1 MKIAVVGAGIGGLT
15 FALSAHRLGL
25 DVKVYESVTGLRSLG
40 VGINLQP
47 NAVREL
53 TALGLADQLDAT
65 AIPTAELAYFSRHG
79 QQIWSEPRGRAAGY
93 SWPQYSIHRGEL
105 QMLLLSAVRDRLGE
119 DAVVSGHHL
128 TSFEL
133 DGDAVI
139 AQFTRRNAG
148 DATTVIRADV
158 LVGADGIHSTVRAT
172 LHSGEGAPK
181 YGKWVMY
188 RGAVETLPF
197 LSGRTMVCAGS
208 LDQRFVSYPMS
219 RKALDEGKA
228 LVNWVASL
236 PLPNAGALPPEEWN
250 GLADK
255 EERDRLLRAFGEWR
269 FDWLDVAELIQRTE
283 DVYLF
288 PFVDREP
295 LRRWSHGCI
304 TLLGDAAHPMYPIG
318 SQAGS
323 QAIVDAR
330 ALAAALAAFPDAR
343 EALQQYERLRRPA
356 MNELAVTNRGLG
368 AESVLQIVE
377 ERAPNGFSKLEDVIS
392 RDELE
397 AAALGFKRLAGIDVD
412 AVNATRG
419 YFGTS

>member
-1 MKIAVVGAGIGGLT
+1 
-15 FALSAHRLGL
+15 
-25 DVKVYESVTGLRSLG
+25 
-40 VGINLQP
+40 
-47 NAVREL
+47 
-53 TALGLADQLDAT
+53 
-65 AIPTAELAYFSRHG
+65 
-79 QQIWSEPRGRAAGY
+79 
-93 SWPQYSIHRGEL
+93 
-105 QMLLLSAVRDRLGE
+105 
-119 DAVVSGHHL
+119 
-128 TSFEL
+128 
-133 DGDAVI
+133 
-139 AQFTRRNAG
+139 
-148 DATTVIRADV
+148 
-158 LVGADGIHSTVRAT
+158 
-172 LHSGEGAPK
+172 
-181 YGKWVMY
+181 MY

-356 MNELAVTNRGLG
+356 MNELAVKNRGLG